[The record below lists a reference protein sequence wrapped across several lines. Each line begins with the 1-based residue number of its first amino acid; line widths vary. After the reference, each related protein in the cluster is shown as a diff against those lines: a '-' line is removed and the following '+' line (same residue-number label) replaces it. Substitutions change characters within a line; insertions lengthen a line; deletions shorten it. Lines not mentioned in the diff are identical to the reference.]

1 MVVSSVPASV
11 SRIIVS
17 MALICDDVSF
27 EIFLDRETLYAM
39 CTGRVLWYDPEDVLG
54 YRCDGLDP
62 EIFPGKEVPMKFW
75 SPDHR
80 IALEWFARA
89 KRAGNISLPPTTILM
104 ASMSALSF
112 LEHCLR
118 GDIEIHFERRTC
130 GLKKPLNNI
139 NYPDVVVD
147 VIEFAEN
154 DAQRMLDNATAYL
167 L

>member
-1 MVVSSVPASV
+1 
-11 SRIIVS
+11 

-80 IALEWFARA
+80 VALEWYARA
-89 KRAGNISLPPTTILM
+89 KRAGSISLPPTVLVM
-104 ASMSALSF
+104 ARMSARSF

-118 GDIEIHFERRTC
+118 GDIVIHPERSTC
-130 GLKKPLNNI
+130 GLKKPLKNRY
-139 NYPDVVVD
+139 YPDVVVEM
-147 VIEFAEN
+147 IAFTEN
-154 DAQRMLDNATAYL
+154 DAQCMLDCATRFL